1 MLFNLLLASILIL
14 CFFFLFLVFNFFMI
28 PIKIDNARLKLSFLS
43 PTDAPMT
50 VANDAMEMFPVIID
64 KTINYLSKQ

>member
-14 CFFFLFLVFNFFMI
+14 CFLFLFLVFNFFMI
-28 PIKIDNARLKLSFLS
+28 PIKIDNARLKLSLVS

>member
-1 MLFNLLLASILIL
+1 MLAIEIENG
-14 CFFFLFLVFNFFMI
+14 
-28 PIKIDNARLKLSFLS
+28 RLKLALVS

-50 VANDAMEMFPVIID
+50 VANDAMEMFPVITD

>member
-14 CFFFLFLVFNFFMI
+14 CFFFLFLVFNFFML
-28 PIKIDNARLKLSFLS
+28 PIEIENGRLKLALVS

-50 VANDAMEMFPVIID
+50 VANDAMEMFPVITD

>member
-1 MLFNLLLASILIL
+1 
-14 CFFFLFLVFNFFMI
+14 MI

>member
-14 CFFFLFLVFNFFMI
+14 CFFFLFLVFNFFML
-28 PIKIDNARLKLSFLS
+28 PIEIENGRLKLALVS

>member
-14 CFFFLFLVFNFFMI
+14 CFFFLFLVFNFFML
-28 PIKIDNARLKLSFLS
+28 PIEIENGRLKLALVS

-50 VANDAMEMFPVIID
+50 VANDAMEMLPVIRD

>member
-1 MLFNLLLASILIL
+1 ML
-14 CFFFLFLVFNFFMI
+14 
-28 PIKIDNARLKLSFLS
+28 PIEIENGRLKLALVS

-50 VANDAMEMFPVIID
+50 VANDTMEMFPVITD

>member
-28 PIKIDNARLKLSFLS
+28 PIKIDNARLKLSLVS